1 MADGGKYDFDFSKK
15 VVLVVEDNQISFKL
29 IHAVL
34 KQVKANVVHAA
45 NGKKAIEAC
54 RTDAHFDLVLMDMQ
68 MPEVDGLEATQEDQG
83 DPARLCPWWPP
94 LPILTTKTSVAC
106 REAGCDG
113 FLTKPLQFR
122 KMFELMQSF
131 FDQQD

>member
-1 MADGGKYDFDFSKK
+1 MAGNGKYDFDFSDK

-34 KQVKANVVHAA
+34 KQVKANVVHAE
-45 NGKKAIEAC
+45 NGKEAIEEVESD
-54 RTDAHFDLVLMDMQ
+54 THFDLVLMDMQ
-68 MPEVDGLEATQEDQG
+68 MLEATRRIKQIR
-83 DPARLCPWWPP
+83 PRLPVVA
-94 LPILTTKTSVAC
+94 TTANTYDENIVAC

-122 KMFELMQSF
+122 KMFELMQSL
-131 FDQQD
+131 FDS

>member
-1 MADGGKYDFDFSKK
+1 MAGEGKYDFDFSDK

-34 KQVKANVVHAA
+34 SQVKANVVHAT
-45 NGKKAIEAC
+45 NGKIAIELC
-54 RTDAHFDLVLMDMQ
+54 TSGKHFDLVLMDMQ
-68 MPEVDGLEATQEDQG
+68 MPEVDGLEATRRIKQI
-83 DPARLCPWWPP
+83 WPE
-94 LPILTTKTSVAC
+94 LPIIATTANTYSETALAC
-106 REAGCDG
+106 KEAGCDG

-131 FDQQD
+131 FERQE

>member
-1 MADGGKYDFDFSKK
+1 MAGAGKYDFDFSNK

-34 KQVKANVVHAA
+34 KQVKTNVVHAM

-54 RTDAHFDLVLMDMQ
+54 LSDAHFDLVLMDMQ
-68 MPEVDGLEATQEDQG
+68 MPEVDGLEATRQIKRIRPG
-83 DPARLCPWWPP
+83 
-94 LPILTTKTSVAC
+94 LPIVATTANTYDENAMAC
-106 REAGCDG
+106 KEAGCDG

-131 FDQQD
+131 FDQQE